1 MDEMTCETAEWHS
14 E

>member
-1 MDEMTCETAEWHS
+1 MDEMTCETAEWQS